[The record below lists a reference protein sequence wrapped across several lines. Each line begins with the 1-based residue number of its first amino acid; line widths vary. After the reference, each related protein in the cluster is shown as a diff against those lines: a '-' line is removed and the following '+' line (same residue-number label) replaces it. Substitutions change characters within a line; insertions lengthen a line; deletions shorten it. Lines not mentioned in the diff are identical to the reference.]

1 MSEAPHQNQH
11 DCVQSSCVS
20 IQCREENGKKQRRRK
35 RKTVPDI
42 TIGRRWYV
50 QCRGTAPGTHALRKK
65 KSGGEGGNTRK
76 KPEGGGVLA
85 PMQGQL
91 LTEVV
96 AHLRTAIYAIRQEG
110 GGRCRG
116 YVNEPGANV
125 SQKVF
130 CASIP
135 HCRQNYAPGQ
145 CAHEYLIVRR
155 EDNNQL
161 FSEVVCRALSILPSH
176 QCILVSFRSIP
187 PSCKA

>member
-11 DCVQSSCVS
+11 DCVQLSCVS
-20 IQCREENGKKQRRRK
+20 IQRREENGKKQGYGKGK
-35 RKTVPDI
+35 RFPTYNWSTLVCAMP
-42 TIGRRWYV
+42 WN
-50 QCRGTAPGTHALRKK
+50 GTRYTCFAQK
-65 KSGGEGGNTRK
+65 KSGGEGGSKRK

-125 SQKVF
+125 SRRVF
-130 CASIP
+130 CASLP
-135 HCRQNYAPGQ
+135 HCRQNCAPRQ
-145 CAHEYLIVRR
+145 CAHEYLIIRR
-155 EDNNQL
+155 EDNNQR

-176 QCILVSFRSIP
+176 QCILVSLRSIP